1 MKALKHQVSLIEQPN
16 GLRTSQMHCW
26 KDRHYGVS
34 LMQAGLRRSG
44 SNALAAD
51 KMVGSG
57 PPSAWSSSVTAD
69 KMLDLSE
76 HHFLSLLVKRR
87 MLVTWY
93 KSCGAHIFHFF
104 VHTDEQRPGKPGCI
118 FRDKSLKR
126 LGPPDPSGTKCWA
139 LA

>member
-1 MKALKHQVSLIEQPN
+1 
-16 GLRTSQMHCW
+16 
-26 KDRHYGVS
+26 
-34 LMQAGLRRSG
+34 MQAGLRQSV
-44 SNALAAD
+44 SKTLAAD

-76 HHFLSLLVKRR
+76 HPFLPLLVKRR
-87 MLVTWY
+87 MLATWY

-104 VHTDEQRPGKPGCI
+104 VHTDEQRPGKPGYI

-126 LGPPDPSGTKCWA
+126 LGLPGPSGTKCWA